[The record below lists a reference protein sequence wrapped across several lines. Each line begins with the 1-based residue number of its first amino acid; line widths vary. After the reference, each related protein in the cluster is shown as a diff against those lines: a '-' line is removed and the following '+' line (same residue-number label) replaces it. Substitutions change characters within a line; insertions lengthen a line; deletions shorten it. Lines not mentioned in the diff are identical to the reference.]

1 MEAVREE
8 AARLVEELRS
18 VDGESA
24 EQVQSLAVSGDL
36 REALRLGRHRL
47 KSHDPEASARLLA
60 RIEAIEKR
68 AERRGIRFSPELRER
83 CAALREAAPLGASG
97 VRAGRLL
104 AMELSFA
111 LLDGILH
118 RSRGASVGLRLARPV
133 QELEQVG
140 PYNPR
145 AVARRALEKMGALS
159 PTYLQAWLALLDDA
173 SALERLLPQPQPRK
187 RK

>member
-1 MEAVREE
+1 MKAAQEE
-8 AARLVEELRS
+8 AARLVEELRA

-24 EQVQSLAVSGDL
+24 EQVRSLAASGDL

-47 KSHDPEASARLLA
+47 KNHDPEASARLLS

-68 AERRGIRFSPELRER
+68 AVRRGIRFAPELRER
-83 CAALREAAPLGASG
+83 CAALREAAPLGVSG
-97 VRAGRLL
+97 MRAGRLL
-104 AMELSFA
+104 VVELSFA
-111 LLDGILH
+111 LLDAILH

-133 QELEQVG
+133 QELEQEG

-159 PTYLQAWLALLDDA
+159 PTYLETWLALLDDT
-173 SALERLLPQPQPRK
+173 SALDRLLPQPQPRK